1 MEGLKDLLAP
11 KTLHWFSYVAN
22 LFWILLGIILSAI
35 FLDIEN
41 SEPRFD
47 FRCGSN
53 GNKEL
58 VRGKCYEQYDKQYHK
73 FPVYGFV
80 IINFIVTASV
90 CGIYSQV
97 VKSRV
102 EELERDKNQD
112 VENRTQQRNNN
123 LTERK
128 LFKAYLLQLLARFV
142 LGISFVVLQNQL
154 LYPLSFPSNFK
165 CNLTRDESFSD
176 ITTSASRNET
186 LTQTLY
192 ECHNQRAAKKT
203 FWAIAVMVVTGSFA
217 FLVFLEFLYLL
228 SRAKEVERFTVD
240 PKFYKYYLSSNKPN
254 LSTAEQEQEL
264 TSIEQMKKNVRDG
277 TKRPCKDLK
286 SPFDDPGEGRDL
298 KLDEIFTNLIVYKG
312 RADYNFSGDR
322 GEQLK
327 EYLKANEKL
336 SSTRPG
342 EIFDSEEQKILVVG
356 RPGIGKT
363 MFSTKIL
370 RDWASDNLL
379 NETQKSQI
387 DFQVAFLVKL
397 RMFNF
402 TDKELN
408 LRELLDHSQYS
419 TTLSEETW
427 SYIRENPQRVLI
439 IFDGFDEYSRKAEI
453 NKDDVQYRN
462 SEEDRM
468 PVHFLLKKILSG
480 NILTGATVLMTIRP
494 NAVSCIRSSN
504 FDKTVEIL
512 GFTPEQVVDYVEKF
526 SKQGDKAETIKQH
539 ITSNANL
546 QAFCYIP
553 VNCFI
558 ICSCLL
564 ELLGNTGFT
573 SLPTRLTEIYSI
585 AIKMFYFSYDDNQYR
600 HEKAEGQQFF
610 LKPFK
615 ELSSPVQEV
624 FKRLGKIAFN
634 GIKEGRLIFESHE
647 VKDLENNGLFHRLP
661 DTRERPLGERREQ
674 YCFLHLTMQEF
685 LAAKYL
691 VDTYSSEDLQKFV
704 SDHIQYG
711 AWRVV
716 MQFVAGLLDEKE
728 GKPTDIFSD
737 LLPSKTDTKE
747 VEIKFSED
755 SEERSETLTCWPADA
770 EDKSLVVMLFNCMYE
785 NKASGRK
792 VQEKLAKIGCN
803 ALNFSCANLSPL
815 DCLALVHV
823 LKSVE
828 GILYFDLSR
837 NNLQSLGCI
846 EIAKLLPGNEH
857 NQGLCKL
864 KRLNLGFNKITAEGV
879 KPHLS
884 TALTH
889 TNCNLNSLD
898 LMKNNITARGVKYL
912 CIALTHTNCKLN
924 SLNLSANDITDE
936 GVERLSQALTHT
948 NCKIT
953 ILDLMDNN
961 ITPKGIK
968 HLSQALTHTNC
979 KLNSL
984 DLHNNYIND
993 KGVEHLSTALTHTN
1007 CKLTRLDLMDNNITP
1022 KGIKHLSQA
1031 LTHNNCK
1038 INSLSLDSNNITD
1051 NGVEHLSTA
1060 LTHTYCKLNSLDLDS
1075 NNITDKGVQH
1085 LSTALTHNNCKLN
1098 SLNLSRNLITD
1109 ESVRHLST
1117 ALTHTNCKLNSLDLD
1132 SNDITDYGVQ
1142 HLPTALTHTYCKLNS
1157 LNLGRNLITDES
1169 VKHLSTAL
1177 THTNCKLNSLDLM
1190 KNNITDEGVKYLSRA
1205 LTHTNCKLNS
1215 LNLAFN
1221 KITEEGKNL
1230 LNSMNINCKVV
1241 F

>member
-22 LFWILLGIILSAI
+22 VFWILLGIILSAI
-35 FLDIEN
+35 FLDIEI

-53 GNKEL
+53 GDKEL
-58 VRGKCYEQYDKQYHK
+58 IRGKCYEQYDKQYNK
-73 FPVYGFV
+73 FPLYGFV

-90 CGIYSQV
+90 CEIYSQA

-102 EELERDKNQD
+102 EELERDRNQD

-128 LFKAYLLQLLARFV
+128 LFKAYRLQLLARVV
-142 LGISFVVLQNQL
+142 LGISFVLLQTKL

-165 CNLTRDESFSD
+165 CNLTKDEIFSD
-176 ITTSASRNET
+176 ITASASRNET
-186 LTQTLY
+186 PTQTSY

-203 FWAIAVMVVTGSFA
+203 FWADAVIVVTGLFA
-217 FLVFLEFLYLL
+217 FLVFIECLYLL
-228 SRAKEVERFTVD
+228 SRAKKGERFTED
-240 PKFYKYYLSSNKPN
+240 PKFHKYYLNSIKPN
-254 LSTAEQEQEL
+254 PSTAEQEQEL
-264 TSIEQMKKNVRDG
+264 SSTISSNSVASSTIPNNLVASSTIPNNLVVSSIEQMKKHVREV
-277 TKRPCKDLK
+277 TKRPYKDVK

-312 RADYNFSGDR
+312 RASYNFSGDR
-322 GEQLK
+322 GKQLK
-327 EYLKANEKL
+327 EYHKANEKL
-336 SSTRPG
+336 SPTLPG
-342 EIFDSEEQKILVVG
+342 EIFDPEKQKILVVG

-370 RDWASDNLL
+370 REWASDDLL

-387 DFQVAFLVKL
+387 DFKVAFLVKL

-408 LRELLDHSQYS
+408 LRELLDHSEYS

-427 SYIRENPQRVLI
+427 NYIRENPQRVLI

-480 NILTGATVLMTIRP
+480 KILTGATVLMTTRP
-494 NAVSCIRSSN
+494 NAVSCIRSPN

-512 GFTPEQVVDYVEKF
+512 GFTTEQVEDYVEKF

-539 ITSNANL
+539 ITSNSNL

-564 ELLGNTGFT
+564 ELLSNSGFT

-600 HEKAEGQQFF
+600 HDKAEGQQFF
-610 LKPFK
+610 LMPFK

-624 FKRLGKIAFN
+624 FKRLEKIAFN

-647 VKDLENNGLFHRLP
+647 VKDLKSNGLFHRLP
-661 DTRERPLGERREQ
+661 DARERPLGERREQ
-674 YCFLHLTMQEF
+674 YCFLHLTIQEF

-704 SDHIQYG
+704 SDHIQHG

-728 GKPTDIFSD
+728 GKSTDIFSD
-737 LLPSKTDTKE
+737 LLPSKTNTKE
-747 VEIKFSED
+747 VKIKFIEEVIED
-755 SEERSETLTCWPADA
+755 SQEQSETLTCWPADD
-770 EDKSLVVMLFNCMYE
+770 EDKPLVVMLFNCMYE

-803 ALNFSCANLSPL
+803 ALNFSQCSLSPL
-815 DCLALVHV
+815 DCLALVHA

-828 GILYFDLSR
+828 GILDFDLR
-837 NNLQSLGCI
+837 FNNLQSLGCI
-846 EIAKLLPGNEH
+846 EIAKLLPGNQH
-857 NQGLCKL
+857 NQGFCKL
-864 KRLNLGFNKITAEGV
+864 KSLNLSGNNITAEGVKHLSQVLTHTNCKLKSLNLSGNKITAEGV
-879 KPHLS
+879 
-884 TALTH
+884 
-889 TNCNLNSLD
+889 
-898 LMKNNITARGVKYL
+898 
-912 CIALTHTNCKLN
+912 
-924 SLNLSANDITDE
+924 
-936 GVERLSQALTHT
+936 
-948 NCKIT
+948 
-953 ILDLMDNN
+953 
-961 ITPKGIK
+961 K

-979 KLNSL
+979 KL
-984 DLHNNYIND
+984 
-993 KGVEHLSTALTHTN
+993 
-1007 CKLTRLDLMDNNITP
+1007 
-1022 KGIKHLSQA
+1022 Q
-1031 LTHNNCK
+1031 
-1038 INSLSLDSNNITD
+1038 SLSLCKNII
-1051 NGVEHLSTA
+1051 TA
-1060 LTHTYCKLNSLDLDS
+1060 
-1075 NNITDKGVQH
+1075 KGVQH
-1085 LSTALTHNNCKLN
+1085 LYQAL
-1098 SLNLSRNLITD
+1098 S
-1109 ESVRHLST
+1109 
-1117 ALTHTNCKLNSLDLD
+1117 HTNCKLNSLDLRF
-1132 SNDITDYGVQ
+1132 NEITQ
-1142 HLPTALTHTYCKLNS
+1142 KC
-1157 LNLGRNLITDES
+1157 
-1169 VKHLSTAL
+1169 
-1177 THTNCKLNSLDLM
+1177 
-1190 KNNITDEGVKYLSRA
+1190 
-1205 LTHTNCKLNS
+1205 
-1215 LNLAFN
+1215 
-1221 KITEEGKNL
+1221 KNL
-1230 LNSMNINCKVV
+1230 LNSLNINCKV
-1241 F
+1241 FF

>member
-1 MEGLKDLLAP
+1 MEGLRDLLAP
-11 KTLHWFSYVAN
+11 KRLHWFSYVAN
-22 LFWILLGIILSAI
+22 VFWILLGIILSGI
-35 FLDIEN
+35 FLDIEI

-47 FRCGSN
+47 FRCGSD
-53 GNKEL
+53 GDKEL
-58 VRGKCYEQYDKQYHK
+58 VRGRCYERYDKQYNK

-80 IINFIVTASV
+80 IITFMVTAGV
-90 CGIYSQV
+90 CGIYSQA

-102 EELERDKNQD
+102 EELERDNNQD

-128 LFKAYLLQLLARFV
+128 LFKAYCLQLLARVFLGIFFV
-142 LGISFVVLQNQL
+142 LLQTI

-176 ITTSASRNET
+176 ITASASRNEN
-186 LTQTLY
+186 LTQTSY

-203 FWAIAVMVVTGSFA
+203 FWAIAVIVVTGSFA
-217 FLVFLEFLYLL
+217 FLVFLECLYLL
-228 SRAKEVERFTVD
+228 SRAKKVERFTVD

-254 LSTAEQEQEL
+254 PSTAEQEQEL
-264 TSIEQMKKNVRDG
+264 SSIEQMKKHVREV
-277 TKRPCKDLK
+277 TKRPYKDLK

-327 EYLKANEKL
+327 EYHKANEKL
-336 SSTRPG
+336 SPTRPG

-363 MFSTKIL
+363 MLSRKIL

-379 NETQKSQI
+379 NETQKSRI
-387 DFQVAFLVKL
+387 DFKVAFLVKL

-402 TDKELN
+402 TGKELN
-408 LRELLDHSQYS
+408 LRELLDHSEYS

-427 SYIRENPQRVLI
+427 SYIRENPKRVLI

-494 NAVSCIRSSN
+494 NAVSCIRSPN

-512 GFTPEQVVDYVEKF
+512 GFTTEQVVDYVEKF
-526 SKQGDKAETIKQH
+526 SKQRDIAETIKQH
-539 ITSNANL
+539 ITSNSNL

-600 HEKAEGQQFF
+600 HDKAEGQQFF

-624 FKRLGKIAFN
+624 FKRLGEIAFN

-647 VKDLENNGLFHRLP
+647 VKDLESNGLFHRLP

-691 VDTYSSEDLQKFV
+691 VDAYSSEDLQKFV

-728 GKPTDIFSD
+728 GKSTDIFSD

-792 VQEKLAKIGCN
+792 VQEKLAEIGCN
-803 ALNFSCANLSPL
+803 ALNFSQCSLSPL

-828 GILYFDLSR
+828 GILYFDLSG

-846 EIAKLLPGNEH
+846 EIAKLLPSNEH

-953 ILDLMDNN
+953 SLDLMDNN

-979 KLNSL
+979 KINSL

-1007 CKLTRLDLMDNNITP
+1007 CKLTRLDLMDNKITP
-1022 KGIKHLSQA
+1022 KGIKHLSKA

-1038 INSLSLDSNNITD
+1038 LNSLSLDSNNITD

-1075 NNITDKGVQH
+1075 NIITDKGVQH
-1085 LSTALTHNNCKLN
+1085 LSTALTHTYCKLN

-1109 ESVRHLST
+1109 ESVKHLST

-1132 SNDITDYGVQ
+1132 SNNITYKGVQ
-1142 HLPTALTHTYCKLNS
+1142 HLSTALTHTYCKLNS

-1177 THTNCKLNSLDLM
+1177 TQTNCKLNSLDLM

-1215 LNLAFN
+1215 LNLALN
-1221 KITEEGKNL
+1221 KITQEGKNL

>member
-22 LFWILLGIILSAI
+22 VFWILLGIILSAI

-53 GNKEL
+53 GDKEL
-58 VRGKCYEQYDKQYHK
+58 IRGKCYEQYDKQYNK

-90 CGIYSQV
+90 CGIYSQA

-102 EELERDKNQD
+102 EELERDRNRD

-128 LFKAYLLQLLARFV
+128 LFKAYRLQLLVRVV
-142 LGISFVVLQNQL
+142 LGISFVLLQTKL
-154 LYPLSFPSNFK
+154 LYPLSFPSNFN
-165 CNLTRDESFSD
+165 CNLTRDEIFPD
-176 ITTSASRNET
+176 ITASASRNET
-186 LTQTLY
+186 LTETLY

-203 FWAIAVMVVTGSFA
+203 FWADAVIVVTGSFA
-217 FLVFLEFLYLL
+217 SLVFIECLYLL
-228 SRAKEVERFTVD
+228 LRAKKVERFTVD

-254 LSTAEQEQEL
+254 PSTAEQEQEL
-264 TSIEQMKKNVRDG
+264 SSTVSSNSVASSTIPNNLVASPTIPNNLVASSIEQMKKHVREV
-277 TKRPCKDLK
+277 TKRPYKDLK

-312 RADYNFSGDR
+312 RARYNFSVDR

-327 EYLKANEKL
+327 EYQKANEKL
-336 SSTRPG
+336 SPALPG
-342 EIFDSEEQKILVVG
+342 EIFDPEEQKILVVG

-363 MFSTKIL
+363 MFSSKIL

-387 DFQVAFLVKL
+387 DFKVAFLVKL

-408 LRELLDHSQYS
+408 LRELLDHSEYS

-462 SEEDRM
+462 NEEDRM
-468 PVHFLLKKILSG
+468 PVHFLLKKMLSAK
-480 NILTGATVLMTIRP
+480 ILTGATVLMTTRP
-494 NAVSCIRSSN
+494 NDVSCIRSPN

-512 GFTPEQVVDYVEKF
+512 GFNTEQVEDYVEKF

-539 ITSNANL
+539 ITSNSNL

-600 HEKAEGQQFF
+600 HDKAEGQQFF

-624 FKRLGKIAFN
+624 FKSLGKIAFN
-634 GIKEGRLIFESHE
+634 GIKNGRLIFGSHE
-647 VKDLENNGLFHRLP
+647 VKDLESNGLFHRLP
-661 DTRERPLGERREQ
+661 DARERPLGERIEQ
-674 YCFLHLTMQEF
+674 YCFLHLTIQEF

-728 GKPTDIFSD
+728 GKSTDIFSD
-737 LLPSKTDTKE
+737 LLPSKTNTKE
-747 VEIKFSED
+747 VRIKFSDD
-755 SEERSETLTCWPADA
+755 SQEQSETLTCWPADD
-770 EDKSLVVMLFNCMYE
+770 EEKPLVVMLFNCMYE

-803 ALNFSCANLSPL
+803 ALNFSKCSLSPL
-815 DCLALVHV
+815 DCLALVHA

-828 GILYFDLSR
+828 GILYFDLSE
-837 NNLQSLGCI
+837 NNLPSLLCI
-846 EIAKLLPGNEH
+846 EIAKLLSGNEH

-864 KRLNLGFNKITAEGV
+864 NSLNLSDNNITAEGA
-879 KPHLS
+879 KHLS
-884 TALTH
+884 TALMITHNNCKLNSLNLKDNNITDKGVKHLYTALIHTTCKLNNLNLRDNNITDEGVKHLFRALIH
-889 TNCNLNSLD
+889 TNCKLNSLD
-898 LMKNNITARGVKYL
+898 LWHNNITDEGVKHL
-912 CIALTHTNCKLN
+912 CRALIHTNCKLNSLDLRANHITDEGVKHLSKALTHTNCKLN
-924 SLNLSANDITDE
+924 SLNLE
-936 GVERLSQALTHT
+936 
-948 NCKIT
+948 
-953 ILDLMDNN
+953 
-961 ITPKGIK
+961 
-968 HLSQALTHTNC
+968 
-979 KLNSL
+979 
-984 DLHNNYIND
+984 
-993 KGVEHLSTALTHTN
+993 
-1007 CKLTRLDLMDNNITP
+1007 
-1022 KGIKHLSQA
+1022 
-1031 LTHNNCK
+1031 
-1038 INSLSLDSNNITD
+1038 
-1051 NGVEHLSTA
+1051 
-1060 LTHTYCKLNSLDLDS
+1060 
-1075 NNITDKGVQH
+1075 
-1085 LSTALTHNNCKLN
+1085 
-1098 SLNLSRNLITD
+1098 
-1109 ESVRHLST
+1109 
-1117 ALTHTNCKLNSLDLD
+1117 
-1132 SNDITDYGVQ
+1132 
-1142 HLPTALTHTYCKLNS
+1142 
-1157 LNLGRNLITDES
+1157 
-1169 VKHLSTAL
+1169 
-1177 THTNCKLNSLDLM
+1177 
-1190 KNNITDEGVKYLSRA
+1190 
-1205 LTHTNCKLNS
+1205 
-1215 LNLAFN
+1215 FN
-1221 KITEEGKNL
+1221 KITQEGENL

-1241 F
+1241 FSSKSMRLAAQVQQPSVASMYYDYDEHSHLCLPTFSGI

>member
-22 LFWILLGIILSAI
+22 VFWILLGIILSAI

-53 GNKEL
+53 GDKEL
-58 VRGKCYEQYDKQYHK
+58 IRGKCYEQYDKQYNK

-80 IINFIVTASV
+80 IINFVVTASV
-90 CGIYSQV
+90 CGIYSQA

-102 EELERDKNQD
+102 EELERDRNQD

-128 LFKAYLLQLLARFV
+128 LFKAYRLQLLARVV
-142 LGISFVVLQNQL
+142 LGISFVLLQTKL

-165 CNLTRDESFSD
+165 CNLTRDEIFSD
-176 ITTSASRNET
+176 VTASASRNET
-186 LTQTLY
+186 LTQTSY

-203 FWAIAVMVVTGSFA
+203 FWADAVIVVTGSFA
-217 FLVFLEFLYLL
+217 FLVFIECLYLL
-228 SRAKEVERFTVD
+228 SRAKKVERFKED
-240 PKFYKYYLSSNKPN
+240 PKFHKYYLSSTKPN
-254 LSTAEQEQEL
+254 PSTAEQEQEL
-264 TSIEQMKKNVRDG
+264 LPTIVSNLVAPSIEQMKTHVREVN
-277 TKRPCKDLK
+277 KRPYKDLK

-312 RADYNFSGDR
+312 RARYNFPVDR

-327 EYLKANEKL
+327 EYQKANEKL
-336 SSTRPG
+336 TPTLPG
-342 EIFDSEEQKILVVG
+342 EIFDPEEQKILIVG

-387 DFQVAFLVKL
+387 DFKVAFLVKL

-408 LRELLDHSQYS
+408 LRELLDHSEYS

-462 SEEDRM
+462 NEEDRM
-468 PVHFLLKKILSG
+468 PVHFLLKKMLSG
-480 NILTGATVLMTIRP
+480 KILTGATVLMTTRP
-494 NAVSCIRSSN
+494 NAVSCIRSPI

-512 GFTPEQVVDYVEKF
+512 GFNTEQVEDYVEKF
-526 SKQGDKAETIKQH
+526 SKQGDKAEAIKQH
-539 ITSNANL
+539 ITSNSNL

-564 ELLGNTGFT
+564 ELLSNTGFT

-600 HEKAEGQQFF
+600 HDKAEGQQFF
-610 LKPFK
+610 LMPFK
-615 ELSSPVQEV
+615 ELSLPVQEV
-624 FKRLGKIAFN
+624 FKRLEKIAFN

-647 VKDLENNGLFHRLP
+647 VKDLESNGLFHRLP
-661 DTRERPLGERREQ
+661 DARERPLGERREQ
-674 YCFLHLTMQEF
+674 YCFLHLTIQEF

-691 VDTYSSEDLQKFV
+691 VDTYSSKDLQKFV
-704 SDHIQYG
+704 SDHIQHG
-711 AWRVV
+711 SWRVV

-728 GKPTDIFSD
+728 DKSTDIFSD
-737 LLPSKTDTKE
+737 LLPSKTNTKE

-755 SEERSETLTCWPADA
+755 SEERSETLTCWPAYG
-770 EDKSLVVMLFNCMYE
+770 EDEPLVVMLFNCMYE
-785 NKASGRK
+785 NKASGRN
-792 VQEKLAKIGCN
+792 VREKLAKIGCN
-803 ALNFSCANLSPL
+803 ALNFRQCSLSPL
-815 DCLALVHV
+815 DCLELVHA

-828 GILYFDLSR
+828 GILDFDLSE

-864 KRLNLGFNKITAEGV
+864 KRLNLSSNKITAEGA
-879 KPHLS
+879 KHLS
-884 TALTH
+884 TAL
-889 TNCNLNSLD
+889 S
-898 LMKNNITARGVKYL
+898 
-912 CIALTHTNCKLN
+912 HTNCKLN
-924 SLNLSANDITDE
+924 SLNLGYNWITVA
-936 GVERLSQALTHT
+936 GV
-948 NCKIT
+948 
-953 ILDLMDNN
+953 
-961 ITPKGIK
+961 K

-984 DLHNNYIND
+984 NLNNNNIKD
-993 KGVEHLSTALTHTN
+993 EGVKHLYTAL
-1007 CKLTRLDLMDNNITP
+1007 I
-1022 KGIKHLSQA
+1022 
-1031 LTHNNCK
+1031 
-1038 INSLSLDSNNITD
+1038 
-1051 NGVEHLSTA
+1051 
-1060 LTHTYCKLNSLDLDS
+1060 
-1075 NNITDKGVQH
+1075 
-1085 LSTALTHNNCKLN
+1085 
-1098 SLNLSRNLITD
+1098 
-1109 ESVRHLST
+1109 
-1117 ALTHTNCKLNSLDLD
+1117 HTNCKLNSLDLR
-1132 SNDITDYGVQ
+1132 
-1142 HLPTALTHTYCKLNS
+1142 A
-1157 LNLGRNLITDES
+1157 
-1169 VKHLSTAL
+1169 
-1177 THTNCKLNSLDLM
+1177 
-1190 KNNITDEGVKYLSRA
+1190 NNITDVGFKHLSKA
-1205 LTHTNCKLNS
+1205 LTHPNCKLKS
-1215 LNLAFN
+1215 LNLRYN
-1221 KITEEGKNL
+1221 EITQKGVNL
-1230 LNSMNINCKVV
+1230 LNSMNINCKVDCSHTV
-1241 F
+1241 TAY